1 MRFCGVGAFVGTGS
15 STLHRS
21 VLNKQ
26 DVTVWPGL
34 AYQAPVGPNQSKTG
48 VPKLPGWPSASLA
61 AEFHLSSSPVRG
73 VICSCR
79 DRASA
84 ASRASIEAYRD
95 PSNCQ
100 KTCTRASEA
109 GECCRIHR

>member
-48 VPKLPGWPSASLA
+48 VPKLPG
-61 AEFHLSSSPVRG
+61 
-73 VICSCR
+73 
-79 DRASA
+79 
-84 ASRASIEAYRD
+84 
-95 PSNCQ
+95 
-100 KTCTRASEA
+100 
-109 GECCRIHR
+109 